1 MAKARSKT
9 PKKPKVPLGVQQN
22 LIGANTELKSVLEY
36 ICSES
41 NKLHNCATYYAR
53 QMWFKSHKYVTSF
66 DIVKNLTKNVHF
78 SALPSDAATQ
88 TCISVGEST
97 GSIAK
102 QRELWLN
109 GQHENQPKPPN

>member
-22 LIGANTELKSVLEY
+22 LISASQELKAVLKF

-53 QMWFKSHKYVTSF
+53 QVYFKAHKYVTSF

-78 SALPSDAATQ
+78 SALPSDAAAQ
-88 TCISVGEST
+88 TCISVGESI
-97 GSIAK
+97 SSFAK
-102 QRELWLN
+102 LRKLWLN
-109 GQHENQPKPPN
+109 GELENKPKLPN

>member
-1 MAKARSKT
+1 MVKARSKT
-9 PKKPKVPLGVQQN
+9 PKKPKAPLGVQQN
-22 LIGANTELKSVLEY
+22 LISANTGLKSVLEY

-53 QMWFKSHKYVTSF
+53 QVYFKAHKYVTSF

-88 TCISVGEST
+88 TCISVGESI
-97 GSIAK
+97 SSFAK
-102 QRELWLN
+102 LRELFLV
-109 GQHENQPKPPN
+109 